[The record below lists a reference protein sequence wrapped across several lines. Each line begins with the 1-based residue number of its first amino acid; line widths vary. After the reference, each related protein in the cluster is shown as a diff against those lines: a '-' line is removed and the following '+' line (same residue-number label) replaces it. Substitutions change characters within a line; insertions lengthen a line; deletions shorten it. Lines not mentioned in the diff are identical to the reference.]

1 MQSILRFN
9 NLQKIRR
16 VQTFIYCSELN
27 KKWLNIIQ
35 PTHTYTY
42 ILVYVDDKKWHL
54 YKTRCPYFQ
63 SNFRTHLFNCVIWIS
78 NLNLSHK
85 NDIIFKMN
93 MISMNLYTR
102 YNESCSFWRNALC
115 AYAIRIGHVNSVIRQ
130 SSIGTLDTCIY
141 VHVTYSQ
148 MHNIL
153 SKRHYRTYCKP
164 PWHISPQIGEK
175 LPAACPRM
183 SCNGEL
189 DEWAHHYSQLQ
200 VDFHW
205 PIWIWI
211 LRDYILDV
219 MLTVCYQLSLQIND
233 VKLILLS
240 EQMRISQRF
249 LRSYLHNV

>member
-1 MQSILRFN
+1 MRLCYRNRPRKQWPLEWSEGYSSILNWYLR
-9 NLQKIRR
+9 Q
-16 VQTFIYCSELN
+16 C
-27 KKWLNIIQ
+27 
-35 PTHTYTY
+35 
-42 ILVYVDDKKWHL
+42 
-54 YKTRCPYFQ
+54 
-63 SNFRTHLFNCVIWIS
+63 
-78 NLNLSHK
+78 
-85 NDIIFKMN
+85 IF
-93 MISMNLYTR
+93 
-102 YNESCSFWRNALC
+102 
-115 AYAIRIGHVNSVIRQ
+115 
-130 SSIGTLDTCIY
+130 

-240 EQMRISQRF
+240 EQHENLTKIFEELSTQCVGIHNSNMDTKAKSRQADACLYYHYAYRPGVRGNDSLSQPQSAKSSRHKSQLVLAEQWLEF
-249 LRSYLHNV
+249 TMTASFCDLTLTWAVLWLAST

>member
-1 MQSILRFN
+1 M
-9 NLQKIRR
+9 
-16 VQTFIYCSELN
+16 
-27 KKWLNIIQ
+27 
-35 PTHTYTY
+35 
-42 ILVYVDDKKWHL
+42 
-54 YKTRCPYFQ
+54 
-63 SNFRTHLFNCVIWIS
+63 
-78 NLNLSHK
+78 
-85 NDIIFKMN
+85 
-93 MISMNLYTR
+93 
-102 YNESCSFWRNALC
+102 
-115 AYAIRIGHVNSVIRQ
+115 RQ

-219 MLTVCYQLSLQIND
+219 MLTVFYQLSLQIND

-240 EQMRISQRF
+240 EQHEKLTKIFEELSTQCVGIHNSNMDTKEKSRQAYACLYYHYAYRPGVRGNDSLSQISQVSRHKSQLDLAEQWLAF
-249 LRSYLHNV
+249 IMT

>member
-1 MQSILRFN
+1 MAVRM
-9 NLQKIRR
+9 KH
-16 VQTFIYCSELN
+16 E
-27 KKWLNIIQ
+27 
-35 PTHTYTY
+35 
-42 ILVYVDDKKWHL
+42 
-54 YKTRCPYFQ
+54 
-63 SNFRTHLFNCVIWIS
+63 
-78 NLNLSHK
+78 
-85 NDIIFKMN
+85 
-93 MISMNLYTR
+93 
-102 YNESCSFWRNALC
+102 A
-115 AYAIRIGHVNSVIRQ
+115 SVIRY

-164 PWHISPQIGEK
+164 PWHISLQIGEK
-175 LPAACPRM
+175 LLAACPRM

-240 EQMRISQRF
+240 EQHGNLTKIFWEVIYTMCRYTQLQYGYKGQKQAGGCLLILS
-249 LRSYLHNV
+249 LCV